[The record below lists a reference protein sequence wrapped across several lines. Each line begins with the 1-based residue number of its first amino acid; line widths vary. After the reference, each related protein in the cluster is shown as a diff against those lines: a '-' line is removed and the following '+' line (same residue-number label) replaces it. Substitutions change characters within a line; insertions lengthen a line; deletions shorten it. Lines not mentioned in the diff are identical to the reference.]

1 MSQGFQKV
9 WEQVQDLEKD
19 EQLALVE
26 AIIQHFR
33 ASETE
38 APVQLSPAWEEEL
51 DQRDRA
57 LAAGEM
63 PLAGWQEVK
72 QRIRSRFEEKSS

>member
-9 WEQVQDLEKD
+9 WEQVQDLDKD

-26 AIIQHFR
+26 AIIQR
-33 ASETE
+33 LRTNEAE
-38 APVQLSPAWEEEL
+38 APVQLSPAWEAEL
-51 DQRDRA
+51 DQRDSA

-63 PLAGWQEVK
+63 PLVGWKEVK
-72 QRIRSRFEEKSS
+72 ARIRSRFKGESS